1 MDTKQ
6 LFRIV
11 LIMIIFHFNMV
22 EMKSYSQPSA
32 IVENAA
38 DDELAT
44 IRRARQ
50 LHYSTILNV
59 ALFPFLPDLDG
70 DDHRSLLHYIQD
82 EFYKARPD
90 VLLAFRPM
98 NVSDQFYNPEQVI
111 KWLGGSSENVTIYDV
126 VEVDTVILGDL
137 VDAAVAAPLPF
148 ILSGIPREWNTAA
161 ASAVQIN
168 NAVYAYP
175 HLMCTFFLFTRDNS
189 IAKANT
195 VNELARAIKSF
206 PVNNGGY
213 LAGNL
218 HSTWDLTAMYVD
230 SYREANFLYNLPDAN
245 ALHGPWSDEALDE
258 LRKLAQLCKN
268 STGQNDCLNG
278 NFDDANYDVPAEL
291 FGLNKVKA
299 MFGYSERLYHILKSA
314 ATLGPVTASNYKIK
328 PLPLGKIPNQPLF
341 FTDAFVIRRNMS
353 EDKARAAI
361 DFASFMATPKMQAA
375 VVAGVKPTGP
385 YRYLLPISSDAYK
398 EFPLNSDYFYQT
410 FFRNVTGGWLPNTG
424 FSKVR
429 KTVGSY
435 VAEYMGKP

>member
-1 MDTKQ
+1 MDAKN
-6 LFRIV
+6 LFGMV
-11 LIMIIFHFNMV
+11 LVMIMLHFNMV

-44 IRRARQ
+44 VRRARQ

-59 ALFPFLPDLDG
+59 ALFPYLPDLEG
-70 DDHRSLLHYIQD
+70 DDHRSLLHYIED
-82 EFYKARPD
+82 EFYKVRPD
-90 VLLAFRPM
+90 VFLALRKM
-98 NVSDQFYNPEQVI
+98 NVSDEFYNPEQVI

-137 VDAAVAAPLPF
+137 VDAAVADPLPF
-148 ILSGIPREWNTAA
+148 PPSAVPGHWNQAA
-161 ASAVQIN
+161 AFAVEVN
-168 NAVYAYP
+168 KALYAYP
-175 HLMCTFFLFTRDNS
+175 HLMCTFFLFTRDSS
-189 IAKANT
+189 IGAANT
-195 VNELARAIKSF
+195 VDELTRAIRRFSIA
-206 PVNNGGY
+206 NGGY

-230 SYREANFLYNLPDAN
+230 SYREANFPNNLPEAN
-245 ALHGPWSDEALDE
+245 ALHGPWSNAALDE
-258 LRKLAQLCKN
+258 LRELAQLCNN
-268 STGQNDCLNG
+268 SVGQNDCLNG
-278 NFDDANYDVPAEL
+278 NFDNANYDVPAEL

-299 MFGYSERLYHILKSA
+299 IFGYSERLFQILKTA
-314 ATLGPVTASNYKIK
+314 ASVGPVIPSNYKIK

-385 YRYLLPISSDAYK
+385 YRYLLPMSSDAYK